1 MATAGMWQTRC
12 EEAERAKAQALRE
25 AAAWKKKY
33 IAERERRREMTKT
46 LVVVLQQEQ
55 NKTSQNEA
63 LVRRFA
69 SILSDPN
76 ETSAIL
82 SPTLPSFDLDGD
94 DEDSTDDEQGPSSRG
109 RHTSPPPLHL
119 LLDQPPAT
127 VPTRSVRSSTMDIG
141 HAPFSL
147 SPRHDAKEEG
157 QAMMLNL
164 LYARTFHAGYRS
176 SSKRLQ
182 TLAKSITCF
191 HGKRDRIFEH
201 FFIAGIPASSSAIEP
216 VLEGESPV
224 GFWKPAIL
232 FQYPPAAV
240 YPLNDQAVS
249 GFCFPVGAPAF
260 SCSVAD
266 AESLRGSLI
275 SQWTS
280 DAASCFRQLLEPFN
294 AQTYTFR
301 LTGSKGEALYGLC
314 AAVLMDADDP
324 PLLLDSGHL
333 DAMNSDSD
341 ADGVAPSKPRSLP
354 RDATFHSLAGILASP
369 LTDKDGAFFEESP
382 VVLTPRSYCVTSK
395 YPFYK
400 LHYHFLRTLIEADM
414 RSRQVA
420 REAQSA
426 LHRPTFVD
434 VTVHQPLLG
443 LTLKRKDDVGPS
455 EAGLSEKDVR
465 LLDAIATPATKA
477 PDGSVTLTDDRRAM
491 APPPTKDVAPRVFYR
506 SRSWSASGKKRALP
520 LSAAAARPRVQAI
533 VDSVEASMGK
543 AGVRVGDL
551 LVAINGFPI
560 GDLAFAESLRLLDS
574 AKRPLKLRFQRIVTK
589 APRRA
594 SSNARLERGRG
605 SSTVLELLRR
615 YRSMKV
621 GEAGSWTSVRLGHC
635 DVKYQFPMART
646 DEWTVAVLLSLLS
659 ADNIVLVLGHLLL
672 EKQVAIVSDSTAK
685 LAAVSAAFVVLLRP
699 FQWQSTYIPVLPSSL
714 LDFLHSP
721 VPYLVGVHNGFAHDE
736 WPDVCFVHVEADDV
750 ASPFAPTP
758 FPTSR
763 ELETVLSDCQAKM
776 RALPARPPHPWH
788 DLSDAENDVLSLA
801 VSKTECLFSTLC
813 GAITTLPLLPHATKS
828 SYDVLQEEFE
838 KATAASGHRHFYAEF
853 AQTQLFC
860 QYCEAAMH
868 DVDQAST
875 PTR

>member
-1 MATAGMWQTRC
+1 MWQTRC

-55 NKTSQNEA
+55 NKSSQNEA

-94 DEDSTDDEQGPSSRG
+94 DEDSTDDEQASSSRG
-109 RHTSPPPLHL
+109 RRVSPPPLHL
-119 LLDQPPAT
+119 MLDQHPAPPAT

-141 HAPFSL
+141 HAPFSPF
-147 SPRHDAKEEG
+147 SPQHDAKEEG

-216 VLEGESPV
+216 VLEDASV

-240 YPLNDQAVS
+240 YPMNDQAVS
-249 GFCFPVGAPAF
+249 SFCFPVGAPAF

-324 PLLLDSGHL
+324 PLLLERGHL
-333 DAMNSDSD
+333 DAVASDSD
-341 ADGVAPSKPRSLP
+341 ADVVVGSSKPRSLP
-354 RDATFHSLAGILASP
+354 RDASFHSLAGILASP
-369 LTDKDGAFFEESP
+369 LTDKDGAFFDESP

-434 VTVHQPLLG
+434 VTVHQSLLG
-443 LTLKRKDDVGPS
+443 FTLKRKDDLGTS
-455 EAGLSEKDVR
+455 AAGLSEKDVR
-465 LLDAIATPATKA
+465 LLDAIATPAAKA
-477 PDGSVTLTDDRRAM
+477 PDGSVTLSDDRRAM
-491 APPPTKDVAPRVFYR
+491 APPPTKDMAPRVLYR
-506 SRSWSASGKKRALP
+506 SRSWSASAKKRALP
-520 LSAAAARPRVQAI
+520 LTAAARPRLQAV
-533 VDSVEASMGK
+533 VDSVEASMNK
-543 AGVRVGDL
+543 AGVRVGDI

-560 GDLAFAESLRLLDS
+560 GDLAFTESLRLLDA

-594 SSNARLERGRG
+594 SSSARLERGRG

-635 DVKYQFPMART
+635 DIKYQFPTDRT
-646 DEWTVAVLLSLLS
+646 DEWTVAVLLTLLS
-659 ADNIVLVLGHLLL
+659 AKNIVLILGHLLL
-672 EKQVAIVSDSTAK
+672 EKQVVIVSDSTAK
-685 LAAVSAAFVVLLRP
+685 LAAVSAAFLVLLRP

-721 VPYLVGVHNGFAHDE
+721 VPYLVGVHNVFARDE
-736 WPDVCFVHVEADDV
+736 WPDVCFVHLESDDV

-763 ELETVLSDCQAKM
+763 ELETVLMDCQAKM

-788 DLSDAENDVLSLA
+788 DLSDAENDVLSLV

-813 GAITTLPLLPHATKS
+813 SSISTLSLLPRANKS
-828 SYDVLQEEFE
+828 SYDVLQEEFA
-838 KATAASGHRHFYAEF
+838 KATSSSDHRHFYADF

-860 QYCEAAMH
+860 QYCEDAMH
-868 DVDQAST
+868 DEVDA
-875 PTR
+875 PTK